1 MNENQISNPK
11 VEVSKGIS
19 LNNKDYLNCVLSKLK
34 EMEKNYATILTESSN
49 EYLYDVYKNIFDD
62 VAQLQREA
70 FELAFKK
77 GWYIMEKAESQKIH
91 QKYQMLSQEYQ
102 DLNS

>member
-1 MNENQISNPK
+1 MNDNQISNPK

-49 EYLYDVYKNIFDD
+49 EYLYNIYKNIFDD

-77 GWYIMEKAESQKIH
+77 GWYIMEKAESQKIQ